1 MWETQCNAINLPG
14 MVNHAPMVMR
24 TGDGT
29 CLYTIPKSWYIPSF
43 CLGKKAHVSG
53 QCGYIP
59 SPIMGVYGFTTFH
72 HTIHLRRSGPA
83 PLKRRPA
90 RQQQRPRAPRSGV
103 AIRTPFGK
111 EGGPGN
117 S

>member
-1 MWETQCNAINLPG
+1 
-14 MVNHAPMVMR
+14 
-24 TGDGT
+24 
-29 CLYTIPKSWYIPSF
+29 
-43 CLGKKAHVSG
+43 
-53 QCGYIP
+53 
-59 SPIMGVYGFTTFH
+59 MGVYGFTTFH

-83 PLKRRPA
+83 PLKRQPA

-117 S
+117 SWNWRLTLWLFNIAIENGHL